1 MNGKIKFAFGE
12 MCSPPQDSSLLYHYC
27 SLDSFYNI
35 IKTGK
40 VRLGNLLM
48 MNDPSEIFLRKIC
61 LPKYIYDLYKKDP
74 FDFQFVW
81 NDFTNDMESYLE
93 YSYMHSVI
101 SGNEQFS
108 NLFHALCL
116 STKEND
122 LSQWRLYG
130 DNGKGVCIGFKREAI
145 EAYVKNNNAFS
156 IKEIKYFDDPN
167 VLIRDIASEILKQ
180 IKAFYEA
187 DDKEKL
193 SEYRF
198 NYISDFVAQWAN
210 YKVSDYKDESEVR
223 LVHTIKTNCIIP
235 NANAVDVAKNEFMND
250 LIISVS
256 ENEIKTYLEVPIR
269 SIGITSVTFGPC
281 NDKNNKMGVN
291 LLLAKYGVDI
301 KSEKIYKSFIP
312 YRG

>member
-12 MCSPPQDSSLLYHYC
+12 MCSPPQDNSLLYHYC

-35 IKTGK
+35 IKSGN

-93 YSYMHSVI
+93 SSYMHSVI

-108 NLFHALCL
+108 TLFHALCL

-145 EAYVKNNNAFS
+145 EEYTNHSGYSVNKV
-156 IKEIKYFDDPN
+156 KYFDDPV
-167 VLIRDIASEILKQ
+167 VLVREIASGVLKK
-180 IKAFYEA
+180 IKALYESN
-187 DDKEKL
+187 DKEKL

-281 NDKNNKMGVN
+281 NDKNDKMGVN

-301 KSEKIYKSFIP
+301 KSDKIYKSFIP